1 MVPMLKIKGTLNAFD
16 VVTCIYTETELDPN
30 DIVVVTAQMLS
41 GYKALS
47 NL

>member
-16 VVTCIYTETELDPN
+16 IIACIYTEAALDPN